1 MPVGEQLA
9 QHGVTGLYSNSL
21 FKYHDNAYS
30 CLEKCVEIGRG
41 FIQKPYQKSKVLD
54 YLWQGI
60 FDFIK
65 RYPDYKYL
73 LGVLTIPGTFPKK
86 YRNSSSVSII
96 YTFPRQLIFVRR

>member
-73 LGVLTIPGTFPKK
+73 LGVLTIPGTFPEKVQK
-86 YRNSSSVSII
+86 LII
-96 YTFPRQLIFVRR
+96 SFYNIYFFLDS

>member
-1 MPVGEQLA
+1 MKVIIISFCGILLMWKSTGAYRVMPVGEQLA

-65 RYPDYKYL
+65 DIR
-73 LGVLTIPGTFPKK
+73 TINTCW
-86 YRNSSSVSII
+86 VC
-96 YTFPRQLIFVRR
+96 